1 MNNFNLNW
9 MFNPP
14 PLFGMGMSNRN
25 SGQNAVPASE
35 EHMHEEDAAESVGC
49 PQIYTAEPETA
60 GVCGEPGLPDFPG
73 ECGETGSQ
81 EPRGEPGP
89 PGCPG
94 ERGETGPQG
103 PRGEPGPPGCPGER
117 GETGPQGPRGE
128 PGPPGCPG
136 ERGETGP
143 QGGTG
148 PQGPQGERGPMG
160 PKGETGERGP
170 MGPAGY
176 PQNSIF
182 ATFSGEGLSMS
193 EHASLPLKIQIPDI
207 TQNITLCN
215 GTSLSLTPGYYA
227 ISYYISASVKKHGFI
242 SLTPMFDNCRQTA
255 YAAYAEAGNR
265 EGILILS
272 RHFIMEAPTASTL
285 FFLWTSSADD
295 SGIDMNLCIEKKSRG

>member
-73 ECGETGSQ
+73 ECGETG
-81 EPRGEPGP
+81 
-89 PGCPG
+89 
-94 ERGETGPQG
+94 PQG
-103 PRGEPGPPGCPGER
+103 V
-117 GETGPQGPRGE
+117 
-128 PGPPGCPG
+128 
-136 ERGETGP
+136 
-143 QGGTG
+143 TG
-148 PQGPQGERGPMG
+148 PQGPQGEREPMG

-295 SGIDMNLCIEKKSRG
+295 FGIDMNLCIEKKSRG

>member
-14 PLFGMGMSNRN
+14 PFFGMGMPNRGG
-25 SGQNAVPASE
+25 GQNAAS
-35 EHMHEEDAAESVGC
+35 
-49 PQIYTAEPETA
+49 
-60 GVCGEPGLPDFPG
+60 VCGEPKPPDFPG
-73 ECGETGSQ
+73 EC
-81 EPRGEPGP
+81 
-89 PGCPG
+89 
-94 ERGETGPQG
+94 GETGPQG

-143 QGGTG
+143 QGVTG

-160 PKGETGERGP
+160 PRGETGERGP

-182 ATFSGEGLSMS
+182 ATFSGEGRSMP
-193 EHASLPLKIQIPDI
+193 EHASLPLKIQVPDI
-207 TQNITLCN
+207 TQNISMVTD
-215 GTSLSLTPGYYA
+215 TSISLTSGYYA
-227 ISYYISASVKKHGFI
+227 VSYYISTMMKRQGFI
-242 SLTPMFDNCRQTA
+242 ALTPMLDSCRQAA

-265 EGILILS
+265 REMLTLS
-272 RHFIMEAPTASTL
+272 RYFIMEVKTASKL
-285 FFLWTSSADD
+285 SFLWTSSTDD
-295 SGIDMNLCIEKKSRG
+295 SRIDVNLCIEKRCRS